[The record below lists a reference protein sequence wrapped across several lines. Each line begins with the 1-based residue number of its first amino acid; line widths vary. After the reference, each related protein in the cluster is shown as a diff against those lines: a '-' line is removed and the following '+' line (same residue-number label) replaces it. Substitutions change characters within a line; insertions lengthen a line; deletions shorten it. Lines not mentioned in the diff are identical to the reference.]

1 MGLYASSNA
10 EVKTFRGLHLYHFAF
25 SNCSQRVRIA
35 LEEKGLPWTSHHLN
49 LAANEHATPVYR
61 TINPKGV
68 VPTLVHDGR
77 VYVESNDI
85 LSYLDETFPAPPL
98 APADPLERK
107 AVEEHLLAAEAI
119 QPSIKALSHELL
131 FKPFRKVGA
140 DEIAKV
146 DAALGN
152 AELVAF
158 LRDYAEDGAAW
169 RARVAAARHAM
180 DAALGRLEAALAGAP
195 WLSGASFGLA
205 DVSWVVNLHRL
216 AQARYPL
223 DAWPRLLAWYARCVE
238 RPAFR
243 RAVLEWQPGAAQE

>member
-1 MGLYASSNA
+1 VGLHASTNA
-10 EVKTFRGLHLYHFAF
+10 EVKGFRGLHLYHFAF

-35 LEEKGLPWTSHHLN
+35 LEEKGLAWTSHHLN
-49 LAANEHATPVYR
+49 LAANEHATPEYR

-85 LSYLDETFPAPPL
+85 IAYLDEAFPEPPL
-98 APADPLERK
+98 VPADPAERAALERRLR
-107 AVEEHLLAAEAI
+107 ESDAI
-119 QPSIKALSHELL
+119 QPSIKVLSHELL

-140 DEIAKV
+140 DEIARIE
-146 DAALGN
+146 AALGN
-152 AELVAF
+152 PELVSF

-169 RARVAAARHAM
+169 RARVEAALRAM
-180 DAALGRLEAALAGAP
+180 HQALVTLDAALAEAP
-195 WLSGASFGLA
+195 WLSGAAFGLA

-223 DAWPRLLAWYARCVE
+223 DAHPRLFDWYLRVQKRPSFERGVE
-238 RPAFR
+238 WRPA
-243 RAVLEWQPGAAQE
+243 GAS